1 MNNHVY
7 RILQLMILL
16 LIAFFVYMIVQA
28 VRNIGPAHDAID
40 VAMYVVSVICF
51 FGLLVIMERDRKRD
65 GSR

>member
-28 VRNIGPAHDAID
+28 VRNIGSAHDVID
-40 VAMYVVSVICF
+40 VAM
-51 FGLLVIMERDRKRD
+51 
-65 GSR
+65 

>member
-16 LIAFFVYMIVQA
+16 LIAFFIYMIIQA
-28 VRNIGPAHDAID
+28 VRNIGSTHDVID

-51 FGLLVIMERDRKRD
+51 FGLLFIMERDRKRD

>member
-28 VRNIGPAHDAID
+28 VRNIGSAHDAID

-51 FGLLVIMERDRKRD
+51 FGLLVIMERDRRRD